1 MLVAAA
7 LEAGGLE
14 VARGSLDGSRLAAC
28 EGLVLVSALRL
39 AAPVR
44 SLDGAALP
52 LLADEA
58 AALRAL
64 LLAQHER
71 SR

>member
-1 MLVAAA
+1 MTLAA
-7 LEAGGLE
+7 LEAAGLE
-14 VARGSLDGSRLAAC
+14 VARGSLDASRLAVS

-44 SLDGAALP
+44 SLDGRALP

-64 LLAQHER
+64 LLSLHER

>member
-1 MLVAAA
+1 
-7 LEAGGLE
+7 
-14 VARGSLDGSRLAAC
+14 
-28 EGLVLVSALRL
+28 VSALRL

-44 SLDGAALP
+44 SLDGRALP